1 MLKNTERKFAMKQ
14 ADELFLSHIDDWMK
28 RLPGLASAEVFKNPG
43 ETVILSVD
51 MINGFCQQGSL
62 ASDRIEAIIPSI
74 VSLMRKGWDLGLR
87 DILLLQDCHTPD
99 AKEFGAYAPH
109 AICGSAEADTV
120 EEIKALPFFKDMTL
134 FTKNSVD
141 SSQNTGLGA
150 WMAEHP
156 LIKTFIVVGNCTDIC
171 VYQLANHLRARAN
184 AYTLGWRVIVPEDCV
199 QTYDL
204 PVEAAKKVGAMPHD
218 GDLLHKAFLQHMA
231 LNGVEV
237 VKTII

>member
-1 MLKNTERKFAMKQ
+1 MKQ
-14 ADELFLSHIDDWMK
+14 ADELFLNHIDDWMK
-28 RLPGLASAEVFKNPG
+28 RLPELASADVFKNKG
-43 ETVILSVD
+43 ETAILSVD
-51 MINGFCQQGSL
+51 MINGFCRQGSL
-62 ASDRIEAIIPSI
+62 SSSRIEAIIPSI
-74 VSLMRKGWDLGLR
+74 VSLMRKGSDMGLR
-87 DILLLQDCHTPD
+87 DIVLFQDCHTPD

-109 AICGSAEADTV
+109 AICGSAEAETV
-120 EEIKALPFFKDMTL
+120 KEIKALPFFTEMTL

-150 WMAEHP
+150 WITEHH

-184 AYTLGWRVIVPEDCV
+184 AYALDWRVIVPEDCV

-204 PVEAAKKVGAMPHD
+204 PVDAAKKLGAAPHD
-218 GDLLHKAFLQHMA
+218 GDLLHKVFLYHMA

-237 VKTII
+237 VKTIK